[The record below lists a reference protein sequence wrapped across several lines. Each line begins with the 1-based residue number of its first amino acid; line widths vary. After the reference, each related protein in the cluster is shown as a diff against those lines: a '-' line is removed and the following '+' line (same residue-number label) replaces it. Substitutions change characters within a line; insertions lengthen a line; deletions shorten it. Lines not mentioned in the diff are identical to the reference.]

1 MILGFLAKNKLLYVL
16 LGTVIFVVFIT
27 VLLILKNLG
36 EGSQG
41 RATLEFWGVYDDRQ
55 SFSNVFSSFQRVEQ
69 GVNINYRQFSYEDYE
84 KALIDALAA
93 GAGPDLVMIHHTWLA
108 KHRDKLTPMP
118 DSSGSEEVQYLTP
131 TDFQNQFVDVAYKD
145 LVFENKI
152 YAIPLYVDTLAVFY
166 NKDMLNTAGITKPP
180 KDWEDFSKDAELLTK
195 FDSSGNITQAGAA
208 IGTSENINRSTDILS
223 SLFLQNGTKM
233 TNISNTGATFTRSVN
248 SVRVGEN
255 ALEYYTDFAN
265 PKKSVYTWNDSQHYS
280 IDAFIE
286 GKVAMMFNY
295 SHQIP
300 VVRGRFDRLNF
311 AVAPLPQFS
320 ELDAKNYT
328 NYFAVGVSGQS
339 KNKAAAWRFLN
350 FLGSKDGSISYLNQT
365 NRPSA
370 RRDVIDL
377 QRNDPQLGVFAVQAL
392 SAKSWFQ
399 IDNNAIDQIF
409 ADMIDDVNLGR
420 ASVRAALRA
429 AESKISV
436 LMTKTGQ

>member
-1 MILGFLAKNKLLYVL
+1 MNLSFLGKNKLIYVL
-16 LGTVIFVVFIT
+16 LGGVLFVVFIT
-27 VLLILKNLG
+27 VLLILQNIDK
-36 EGSQG
+36 GSPS

-55 SFSNVFSSFQRVEQ
+55 SFANVFSAFQRIER
-69 GVNINYRQFSYEDYE
+69 GIKINYRQLSYEDYE
-84 KALIDALAA
+84 RALIDALAA

-118 DSSGSEEVQYLTP
+118 DSSGPEEAPSLTS

-152 YAIPLYVDTLAVFY
+152 YAIPLYVDTLAIFY
-166 NKDMLNTAGITKPP
+166 NKDTFNTAQITRPP
-180 KDWEDFSKDAELLTK
+180 KDWEEFNKDVELLTK
-195 FDSSGNITQAGAA
+195 FDSKGNIVQAGAA
-208 IGTSENINRSTDILS
+208 IGTSRNVNRSTDILS
-223 SLFLQNGTKM
+223 ALFFQNGTTM
-233 TNISNTGATFTRSVN
+233 TNIGNTSATFTRSVN
-248 SVRVGEN
+248 SARVGEN

-280 IDAFIE
+280 VDAFIE
-286 GKVAMMFNY
+286 SRVAMMLNY

-300 VVRGRFDRLNF
+300 VVRGRFERLNF
-311 AVAPLPQFS
+311 SVAPLPQSS
-320 ELDAKNYT
+320 ELDAKNYA
-328 NYFAVGVSGQS
+328 NYFAVGVSNQS

-350 FLGSKDGSISYLNQT
+350 FLASKNGSMAYLNQT

-370 RRDVIDL
+370 RRDIIDM

-399 IDNNAIDQIF
+399 IDNNAVDHIF

-420 ASVRAALRA
+420 ADIRSALRA

-436 LMTKTGQ
+436 LMTKTEQ